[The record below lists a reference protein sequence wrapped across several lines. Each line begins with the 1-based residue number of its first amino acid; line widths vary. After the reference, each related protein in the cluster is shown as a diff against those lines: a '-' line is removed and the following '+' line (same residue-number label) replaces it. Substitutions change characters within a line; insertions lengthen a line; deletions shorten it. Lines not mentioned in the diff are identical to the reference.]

1 MEGHGVDIGIV
12 VEQPR
17 GSLEIRIVCGVMN
30 PTLPGMRAPSVQP
43 RPGDS

>member
-17 GSLEIRIVCGVMN
+17 GGLEIRIVRGFMN